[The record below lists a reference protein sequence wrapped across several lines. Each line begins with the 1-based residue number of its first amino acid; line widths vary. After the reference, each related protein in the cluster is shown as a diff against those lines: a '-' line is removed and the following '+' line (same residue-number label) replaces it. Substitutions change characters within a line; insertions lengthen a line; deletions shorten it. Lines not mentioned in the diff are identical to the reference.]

1 MAEANI
7 GSRPEINPGAEREG
21 CKPPPSW
28 QATPPGSSQ
37 QTRLSS
43 DTFIFFPSVMI
54 KIFGAELIVAQ
65 QSAYKSVDR

>member
-1 MAEANI
+1 VAEANI
-7 GSRPEINPGAEREG
+7 GSRREINPGAEREG
-21 CKPPPSW
+21 CKPPPSCR
-28 QATPPGSSQ
+28 ATPPGSSQ

-43 DTFIFFPSVMI
+43 DTFIFFSSVI